1 MRKWVKIIS
10 LNKLI
15 LEFRAVTQDRRS
27 TALPRPFSRRFMA
40 DHFDCKTRCNFS
52 IGETSGQWT
61 ADNEY
66 QTVDG
71 KWWNSRQRTLDTGHW
86 TLVTG
91 HNCLLIESL
100 ESTDGTAVS
109 IPWMAKYTNGSI
121 TVEEGTDWWTKIWFS
136 AIVINSMIEYLIN
149 LCAAQ
154 KCYCLISDFEHMIYL
169 R

>member
-1 MRKWVKIIS
+1 M
-10 LNKLI
+10 
-15 LEFRAVTQDRRS
+15 D
-27 TALPRPFSRRFMA
+27 
-40 DHFDCKTRCNFS
+40 
-52 IGETSGQWT
+52 SGQRTMNSKQWM
-61 ADNEY
+61 ANDE
-66 QTVDG
+66 TVDNG
-71 KWWNSRQRTLDTGHW
+71 HWTLDTGHW

-121 TVEEGTDWWTKIWFS
+121 TMEAGTEGWTKIWFS

-154 KCYCLISDFEHMIYL
+154 KCYCLISDFKHMIYL